1 MEGLATQSPHIGA
14 TATQAQQLGLT
25 FTYTPADIQGL
36 AEPAAQHRGGPG
48 GVPRQ
53 HPNLHATP
61 QHGALGG
68 LQAGQRPQTGMVIA
82 QPAPLPMTTSRQQGE
97 ERGLCLFEC
106 SANKKIMDTPWLWLV
121 SLGMRVNVGV
131 EKQQGSVKQRSQ
143 NVDKVLWLCLF
154 ALGSQEWS
162 QIKH

>member
-36 AEPAAQHRGGPG
+36 AEPAAQLRGGPG

-53 HPNLHATP
+53 HQNLHA
-61 QHGALGG
+61 HGAQGG

-82 QPAPLPMTTSRQQGE
+82 QPAPLPMNTSRQQGE
-97 ERGLCLFEC
+97 ERG
-106 SANKKIMDTPWLWLV
+106 SM
-121 SLGMRVNVGV
+121 
-131 EKQQGSVKQRSQ
+131 SV
-143 NVDKVLWLCLF
+143 
-154 ALGSQEWS
+154 
-162 QIKH
+162 